1 MSQKRSAFSSG
12 LLLLLVGALVAAAY
26 LMPSGGKDPE
36 FRPLSAPAK
45 PIELVVPALKI
56 HAKIKPI
63 DVNAQNVLD
72 PPEDVHQVGWWRRS
86 VRPGNDHG
94 QTVLTGHT
102 VHTGGGVMNR
112 LAQLHPGNVVRVVTP
127 KGAMVYRTTK
137 VLTLRRRSSPGVRP
151 RSSVRAVSPTGWC
164 WSPAPVGPEVPTPAT
179 SSSSPTPSACARPRR
194 SPSTP
199 PTEGLPAGDG

>member
-1 MSQKRSAFSSG
+1 MTRKGSAFSSG

-63 DVNAQNVLD
+63 EVNAQNVLD

-112 LAQLHPGNVVRVVTP
+112 LAQLHPGNVIRVVTP
-127 KGAMVYRTTK
+127 KGTMVYRTTK
-137 VLTLRRRSSPGVRP
+137 VLTLSKAQLARRSTALFGQGRESNRLVLVTCTGWTGSTYTSNVVAFAEPLGVR
-151 RSSVRAVSPTGWC
+151 AH
-164 WSPAPVGPEVPTPAT
+164 PAKKG
-179 SSSSPTPSACARPRR
+179 
-194 SPSTP
+194 
-199 PTEGLPAGDG
+199 

>member
-1 MSQKRSAFSSG
+1 MTRKGSAFSSG

-63 DVNAQNVLD
+63 EVNAQNVLD
-72 PPEDVHQVGWWRRS
+72 PPADVHQVGWWRRS

-112 LAQLHPGNVVRVVTP
+112 LAQLHPGNVIRVVTP
-127 KGAMVYRTTK
+127 KGTMVYRTTK
-137 VLTLRRRSSPGVRP
+137 VLTLSKAQLARRSTALFGQGRESNRLVLVTCTGWTGSTYTSNVVAFAEPLGVR
-151 RSSVRAVSPTGWC
+151 AHAAKKG
-164 WSPAPVGPEVPTPAT
+164 
-179 SSSSPTPSACARPRR
+179 
-194 SPSTP
+194 
-199 PTEGLPAGDG
+199 

>member
-1 MSQKRSAFSSG
+1 MTRKGSAFSSG

-63 DVNAQNVLD
+63 EVNAQNVLD
-72 PPEDVHQVGWWRRS
+72 PPADVHQVGWWRRS

-112 LAQLHPGNVVRVVTP
+112 LAQLHPGNVIRVVTP
-127 KGAMVYRTTK
+127 KGTMVYRTTK
-137 VLTLRRRSSPGVRP
+137 VLTLSKAQLARRSAALFGQGRESNRLVLVTCTGWTGSTYTSNVVAFAEPLGVR
-151 RSSVRAVSPTGWC
+151 AH
-164 WSPAPVGPEVPTPAT
+164 PAKKG
-179 SSSSPTPSACARPRR
+179 
-194 SPSTP
+194 
-199 PTEGLPAGDG
+199 

>member
-12 LLLLLVGALVAAAY
+12 LLLLLIGALVAAAY

-56 HAKIKPI
+56 HASIKPI
-63 DVNAQNVLD
+63 EVNAQNVLD

-102 VHTGGGVMNR
+102 VHTGGGVMNG

-127 KGAMVYRTTK
+127 KGTMVYRTTK
-137 VLTLRRRSSPGVRP
+137 VMTLSKAQLARRSTALFGQGRDSNRLVLVTCTGWTGSTYTSNVVAFAEPLGVR
-151 RSSVRAVSPTGWC
+151 AH
-164 WSPAPVGPEVPTPAT
+164 PAKKKH
-179 SSSSPTPSACARPRR
+179 PS
-194 SPSTP
+194 
-199 PTEGLPAGDG
+199 

>member
-1 MSQKRSAFSSG
+1 MTRKGSAFSSG

-63 DVNAQNVLD
+63 EVNAQNVLD

-127 KGAMVYRTTK
+127 KGTMVYRTTK
-137 VLTLRRRSSPGVRP
+137 VLTLSKAQLAKRSTALFGQGRESNRLVLVTCTGWTGSTYTSNVVAFAEPLGVR
-151 RSSVRAVSPTGWC
+151 AH
-164 WSPAPVGPEVPTPAT
+164 PAKKG
-179 SSSSPTPSACARPRR
+179 
-194 SPSTP
+194 
-199 PTEGLPAGDG
+199 

>member
-12 LLLLLVGALVAAAY
+12 LLLLLIGALVAAAY

-36 FRPLSAPAK
+36 FRPLSSPAK

-56 HAKIKPI
+56 HASIKPI
-63 DVNAQNVLD
+63 EVNAQNVLD

-112 LAQLHPGNVVRVVTP
+112 LTQLHPGNVVRVVTP
-127 KGAMVYRTTK
+127 KGTMVYRTTK
-137 VLTLRRRSSPGVRP
+137 VMTLSKAQLARRSTALFGQGRDSNRLVLVTCTGWTGSTYTSNVVAFAEPLGVR
-151 RSSVRAVSPTGWC
+151 AH
-164 WSPAPVGPEVPTPAT
+164 PAKKK
-179 SSSSPTPSACARPRR
+179 S
-194 SPSTP
+194 
-199 PTEGLPAGDG
+199 